1 LRVPPIYAITDRK
14 VSGIDDIPEI
24 ARRLLRVGVRW
35 IQVREKELSDV
46 ALLSAVEATAELARA
61 EGATVLVNDRV
72 DVARVAGVGV
82 HLGEEDLAPA
92 LARELLLPGRPLGV
106 STHDSDAAGRAFED
120 PNPDYVAFG
129 PVFESGTKR
138 VRPPRGLEE
147 LARIAAGKTRPLV
160 AIGGITPERLESVWD
175 AGADSAAMIGGLLA
189 GGRIEQ
195 NARRALD
202 RARRRSCG
210 RIYLVGFMGAGKTA
224 LGRRIAER
232 LEVPFVDLDAE
243 IERISGVTIRAFFE
257 TQGEAAFRGRE
268 SAFLEGTASLDRVV
282 VATGGGAFT
291 REENRRVID
300 RLGASVFLEVPFT
313 QLAVRLS
320 GKTDR
325 PLFHSLEQ
333 ARALLAEREP
343 AYSLASV
350 RVPLAGTEPIEE
362 AADRVLC
369 ALDRLKPA

>member
-1 LRVPPIYAITDRK
+1 M
-14 VSGIDDIPEI
+14 DDIPEI
-24 ARRLLRVGVRW
+24 ARRLLRVGIRW
-35 IQVREKELSDV
+35 IQVREKELPDR
-46 ALLSAVEATAELARA
+46 ALLSAVEQTAELARTD
-61 EGATVLVNDRV
+61 EATVLVNDRV

-106 STHDSDAAGRAFED
+106 STHDPEAAGRAFED
-120 PNPDYVAFG
+120 PSPDYVAFG
-129 PVFESGTKR
+129 PVFESGTKP
-138 VRPPRGLEE
+138 VRSARGLKE
-147 LARIAAGKTRPLV
+147 LARVAAGKTRPLV

-202 RARRRSCG
+202 RARHRSCG

-243 IERISGVTIRAFFE
+243 IERIAGVTVRAFFE
-257 TQGEAAFRGRE
+257 TQGEAAFRDRE

-291 REENRRVID
+291 REENRRTID

-313 QLAVRLS
+313 QLAARLS

-325 PLFHSLEQ
+325 PLFQSLEQ

-343 AYSLASV
+343 AYRLASV
-350 RVPLAGTEPIEE
+350 QVPLAGTEPIEE

-369 ALDRLKPA
+369 ALDRLSSKF